1 MRSLGRILAHVANL
15 WPWYLGIVICSF
27 ASAGTALAVPFVLRS
42 VTDLVVAAVNTH
54 AVDLGA
60 VVRLA
65 AVLLAFDLANTVTSN
80 IGGYLGDNMAMR
92 LRAGL
97 SKRYFNKLLGLPQRY
112 FDDELSGTI
121 IGRLSRSITEIT
133 QFMQS
138 FSNNFFPML
147 LTVGAVLVITAH
159 YSVWIS
165 LLLLAIFPLY
175 VFFTALTSRR
185 WQRFERRKNAHVDQ
199 ASGRF
204 AEVIS
209 QMRVVKSFVQERRE
223 YSGFS
228 RHYDRT
234 VALTRPQSRW
244 WHSMDVVRRGV
255 LNVVFFVIYL
265 IIFLG
270 TARSVYS
277 LGTMVM
283 LVQMV
288 GMARQPAT
296 MMSFFVDQSQRA
308 VAGSRDYFEVL
319 AQPSEHDWRHEDAPA
334 PALIDADA
342 PMISFRDI
350 SFGYGQGPDVVEHIS
365 FDVARGER
373 LALVSESGGGKTTLV
388 SLLMGLYRP
397 RQGQILVGGH
407 DTSTLGVTQ
416 LRAQVGVVFQEP
428 LLFSGTVSENIAYAD
443 PDVADHQIRDAAK
456 RANADAFIRSLP
468 HGYASVVGERG
479 LKLSGGQKQ
488 RIAVARAMIKDALIL
503 VLDEATSALDSRA
516 EQAVQNGLEQLM
528 EGRTSIIIAHRL
540 STIATVDR
548 IVTMRGGRVDEIG
561 SPAELAAS
569 GGIYAQLLAL
579 QASGRRRDRRRL
591 KEFDITH

>member
-1 MRSLGRILAHVANL
+1 MPDS
-15 WPWYLGIVICSF
+15 
-27 ASAGTALAVPFVLRS
+27 ASA
-42 VTDLVVAAVNTH
+42 
-54 AVDLGA
+54 
-60 VVRLA
+60 
-65 AVLLAFDLANTVTSN
+65 TST
-80 IGGYLGDNMAMR
+80 
-92 LRAGL
+92 
-97 SKRYFNKLLGLPQRY
+97 SLGLPQRY

-209 QMRVVKSFVQERRE
+209 QMRVVKSFAQERRE

-234 VALTRPQSRW
+234 VALTTPQSRW

-416 LRAQVGVVFQEP
+416 LRAEVGVVFQEP

-443 PDVADHQIRDAAK
+443 PDVADQQIRDAAK
-456 RANADAFIRSLP
+456 RANADAFIRALP

-488 RIAVARAMIKDALIL
+488 RIAVARAMIKDAPIL